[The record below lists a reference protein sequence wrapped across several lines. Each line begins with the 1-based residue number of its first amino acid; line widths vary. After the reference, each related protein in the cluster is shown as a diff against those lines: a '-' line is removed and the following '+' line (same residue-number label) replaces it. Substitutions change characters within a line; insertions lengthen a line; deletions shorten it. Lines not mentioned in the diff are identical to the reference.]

1 MVRTMSPFDYL
12 NSINQGAK
20 GEDRFSHT
28 RGREADPAEK
38 DNYLPFIINRSL
50 SYHKDA
56 ILFSNEMNRLP
67 DLPHHMQ
74 FDFYRFALRPR
85 KRFAKWSKQEEA
97 SSDIKLIQKAFDYSR
112 EKAEQ
117 VYDLF
122 DKKQL
127 KEMRRLFDEGG
138 Q

>member
-1 MVRTMSPFDYL
+1 MNPFDFL
-12 NSINQGAK
+12 NSINKGAS
-20 GEDRFSHT
+20 GEDLFST
-28 RGREADPAEK
+28 ERSEERGETVQDY
-38 DNYLPFIINRSL
+38 NCFIVNRGL
-50 SYHKDA
+50 SYHNDA
-56 ILFSNEMNRLP
+56 ILLANEMNRLS
-67 DLPHHMQ
+67 DLPHIMQ
-74 FDFYRFALRPR
+74 FDFFRYALRPR